1 MQSDQETVLEEFMQ
15 SSFGAQ
21 QLYVPRKFS
30 KGAAQREPADLAWSA
45 DGLVVLFY
53 MTASTKKL
61 EDQIEHNRRQAIGY
75 HRLWSKNKPQ
85 YALKGKNR
93 FGDECSASYDSVQIY
108 LTLLVVSDECG
119 IDILEPI
126 TRQIKNAVIVVPEML
141 LHWVAEFGG
150 SIVDLLTLI
159 NIFLSSRL
167 EASKKRNDDFAALS
181 DLVSEYVQHSIKE
194 ADPEGRYLTGTPQH
208 DYLVL
213 HKYLSDMKVPASIG
227 QAFATPKFREEV
239 SRIFGDMRLI
249 EYATLAAAAETAIT
263 ASEPPTFKKFMIL
276 KTRGHYYTFV
286 VATIDMGSSNSSEVV
301 RVALENSKN
310 KAGELDSIGVFYGN
324 VANINE
330 YRLPLMF
337 SLPPKLPKRHAL
349 VLAESIVQKG
359 EMLSRQEGNGIAT

>member
-15 SSFGAQ
+15 HSFGAQ
-21 QLYVPRKFS
+21 QLYVPRKYR
-30 KGAAQREPADLAWSA
+30 KGTAQREPADLAWSA

-53 MTASTKKL
+53 MTASKGKL
-61 EDQIEHNRRQAIGY
+61 ADQIEHNRRQAIGY
-75 HRLWSKNKPQ
+75 HRLWSTNKSQ
-85 YALKGKNR
+85 YALKGRNR
-93 FGDECSASYDSVQIY
+93 FGDECSASYASVQVY

-126 TRQIKNAVIVVPEML
+126 TPQIRNAVIVVPEML

-167 EASKKRNDDFAALS
+167 EANKKRNDDFAALS
-181 DLVSEYVQHSIKE
+181 HLVSEYIQYSIKE
-194 ADPEGRYLTGTPQH
+194 ADPEGRYLTGTPQR

-227 QAFATPKFREEV
+227 QAFDTPKFREEV

-249 EYATLAAAAETAIT
+249 EYATLAATAETAIA
-263 ASEPPTFKKFMIL
+263 ASEPPTFKKWIVL
-276 KTRGHYYTFV
+276 KTKRHYYTFV
-286 VATIDMGSSNSSEVV
+286 VATLHMGSSNVSDVA
-301 RVALENSKN
+301 RVALEATRNEV
-310 KAGELDSIGVFYGN
+310 GEVDAICVFYGN
-324 VANINE
+324 IADINE

>member
-15 SSFGAQ
+15 HSFGAQ
-21 QLYVPRKFS
+21 HLYVPRKYR
-30 KGAAQREPADLAWSA
+30 KGTAQREPADLAWSA

-53 MTASTKKL
+53 MTASKGKL
-61 EDQIEHNRRQAIGY
+61 ADQIEHNRKQAMGY
-75 HRLWSKNKPQ
+75 HRLWATKRPE
-85 YALKGKNR
+85 YALRGRNR
-93 FGDECSASYDSVQIY
+93 FGDECSASYDSVQVY

-126 TRQIKNAVIVVPEML
+126 TPQIRNAVIVVPEML

-167 EASKKRNDDFAALS
+167 EANKKRNDDFAALS
-181 DLVSEYVQHSIKE
+181 HLVSEYIQYSIKQ

-208 DYLVL
+208 DYFVL
-213 HKYLSDMKVPASIG
+213 HKYLSDLKVPASVG
-227 QAFATPKFREEV
+227 HGFNTPASREAV
-239 SRIFGDMRLI
+239 SRIFADLRLI
-249 EYATLAAAAETAIT
+249 EYATLAAVAETAIT
-263 ASEPPTFKKFMIL
+263 ASEPPTFKNSIVL

-286 VATIDMGSSNSSEVV
+286 VATLGMRSSNFLEVA
-301 RVALENSKN
+301 RVALEASRNE
-310 KAGELDSIGVFYGN
+310 AGEVDSICVFYVT
-324 VANINE
+324 VADVNE
-330 YRLPLMF
+330 YRLPFML

-359 EMLSRQEGNGIAT
+359 ELLSQ